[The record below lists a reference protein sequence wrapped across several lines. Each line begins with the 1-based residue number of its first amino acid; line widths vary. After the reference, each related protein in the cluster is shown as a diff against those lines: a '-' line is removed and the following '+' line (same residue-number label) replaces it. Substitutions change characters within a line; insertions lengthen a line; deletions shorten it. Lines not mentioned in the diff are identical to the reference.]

1 MFSGAVMG
9 QVTIYLEDEIEAK
22 MSLAAKSA
30 HLSKSK
36 WVTNLI
42 KDKVA
47 DEWPESF
54 IHLAG
59 AWEDIPTAEEIRNSQ
74 NADPAREDL

>member
-1 MFSGAVMG
+1 MG
-9 QVTIYLEDEIEAK
+9 QVTVYIEDEVEAK
-22 MSLAAKSA
+22 MRSAAKSA

-42 KDKVA
+42 KEKLA

-54 IHLAG
+54 IQLAG
-59 AWEDIPTAEEIRNSQ
+59 AWEDIPTAEEIRDSWNI
-74 NADPAREDL
+74 DTVREKL

>member
-1 MFSGAVMG
+1 MG

-22 MSLAAKSA
+22 MRSAAKSA
-30 HLSKSK
+30 HVSKSK

-42 KDKVA
+42 KEKVA

-54 IHLAG
+54 TQLAG
-59 AWEDIPTAEEIRNSQ
+59 AWDDFPMAEEIRGSQ
-74 NADPAREDL
+74 DADSSREEL